1 MKFSQRKLLNLNVV
15 SLPNQNEQQSN
26 HRQQITQFSP
36 RSSHI
41 SKKNQT
47 ESNGS
52 RSIMDYGFF
61 LSFVV
66 TKEESHCFQ
75 GASSCWS
82 THDKKQLSNK
92 QKVLTYRSWYLTGV
106 NLKFA
111 TWTIGHIAP
120 SRISAGRKSLFTSS
134 FTCGRVFPEAK
145 PM

>member
-1 MKFSQRKLLNLNVV
+1 MKLSQRKLLNLNVV
-15 SLPNQNEQQSN
+15 LSMYISQQSLPKQNEQQSN
-26 HRQQITQFSP
+26 HRQQTTQFSP

-75 GASSCWS
+75 GASSC
-82 THDKKQLSNK
+82 
-92 QKVLTYRSWYLTGV
+92 
-106 NLKFA
+106 
-111 TWTIGHIAP
+111 
-120 SRISAGRKSLFTSS
+120 
-134 FTCGRVFPEAK
+134 
-145 PM
+145 